1 MAIGTAIRMAGPNL
15 FKFLK
20 GGMSNQDLAA
30 RLMGDVFG
38 GGMAA
43 FYTPGDLGDKAIA
56 GITDAAFSGALGLG
70 AGRLVGPNAGI
81 LGFGADM
88 AGSMLGMEVGRAAG
102 DQAMRVKDSVM
113 GGKGETPFERMS
125 TENQAAMQEQVREQV
140 LAQYGLLP
148 GTRPEYYGRSSYL
161 QELGLA

>member
-30 RLMGDVFG
+30 RLMGDIFG

-70 AGRLVGPNAGI
+70 AGRLVGPNSGI

-88 AGSMLGMEVGRAAG
+88 AGSMAGMEVGRAVG
-102 DQAMRVKDSVM
+102 DQAMRAKDSLM
-113 GGKGETPFERMS
+113 GVIHIELIL
-125 TENQAAMQEQVREQV
+125 V
-140 LAQYGLLP
+140 LLLVPALPLGFQYSSAQTVFLLFLP
-148 GTRPEYYGRSSYL
+148 LNYL
-161 QELGLA
+161 